1 MMCNYMV
8 CVLLCDTFVILM
20 QLSSQGNERWLEELD
35 TVFLDEFSATKPAP
49 WIIANSGELAGELR
63 SAGGSG
69 LTAGNVTFVN
79 VYQAG

>member
-1 MMCNYMV
+1 
-8 CVLLCDTFVILM
+8 M
-20 QLSSQGNERWLEELD
+20 QLSSQGNESWLEELD
-35 TVFLDEFSATKPAP
+35 TAFLEEFSAAKSVP
-49 WIIANSGELAGELR
+49 WIIANSGQLAGELR